1 MDMGEKKKP
10 VQWKNTKIKMCI
22 SYTFVFKGCFM
33 RIFQLFQE
41 IPEQLLPTTKKDLVK
56 DFVLRSCLST
66 NI

>member
-1 MDMGEKKKP
+1 
-10 VQWKNTKIKMCI
+10 
-22 SYTFVFKGCFM
+22 M